1 VNLVYF
7 AKAMA
12 DALFPGNEQPH
23 TVGARNN
30 LRLCLQN
37 SYGGRERR
45 SNREDLRNQEYER

>member
-12 DALFPGNEQPH
+12 DAFFPGNEQPH

-30 LRLCLQN
+30 L
-37 SYGGRERR
+37 
-45 SNREDLRNQEYER
+45 